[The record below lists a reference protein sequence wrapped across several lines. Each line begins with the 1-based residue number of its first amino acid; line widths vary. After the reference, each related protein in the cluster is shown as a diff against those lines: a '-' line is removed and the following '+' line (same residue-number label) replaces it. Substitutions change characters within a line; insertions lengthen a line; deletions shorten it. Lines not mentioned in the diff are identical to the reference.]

1 MKFTDLQNYF
11 KYYQENE
18 MQFSETTRFV
28 YVDKKCKAAYS
39 FVYANLL
46 LSICSDF
53 EALTRYCFE
62 KRDDEI
68 LEIEQII
75 ALLESNE
82 YFFKALSQEVE
93 LDGYG
98 KFIPM
103 NVVDFRKHKV
113 FEWWKAYNKIKHNK
127 LKSIHV
133 ACQSNVVMAL
143 ASLYVLNRYALKKC
157 SIDTKC
163 PDIFT
168 DDVSKIKLLDF
179 KTEYSKIGMIHYDE
193 SEQSLHIDQ

>member
-1 MKFTDLQNYF
+1 MDGECAYLHAGLIKYFCISIDMNDLTQKVESMKFTDLQNYF
-11 KYYQENE
+11 KYYHENE

-75 ALLESNE
+75 ALLESDE
-82 YFFKALSQEVE
+82 YFSKALSQEVE

-98 KFIPM
+98 KFMPM

-113 FEWWKAYNKIKHNK
+113 FA
-127 LKSIHV
+127 
-133 ACQSNVVMAL
+133 
-143 ASLYVLNRYALKKC
+143 
-157 SIDTKC
+157 
-163 PDIFT
+163 
-168 DDVSKIKLLDF
+168 
-179 KTEYSKIGMIHYDE
+179 
-193 SEQSLHIDQ
+193 